1 MLCLIFLPC
10 HFPFGDSVYVDL
22 AVKRFGELSGTE
34 PLDLLRA
41 ARAATEGEAVG
52 RFALMAEKDQSN
64 PIADLHTAATA
75 NLLGPANSNASE
87 TTRVHVGSVHPSNPE
102 VAKAAATIARE
113 SQGAAA
119 LAGANRSGDNLWVDH
134 TVKQGQSRKRAREDA
149 LGRPQ
154 DCPSLQRMCWKWAG
168 KTSAAAACWLDDDDV
183 DANIDQDKSTTEF
196 VGLPTT
202 DFKCAVVMKG
212 ENVMQGL
219 QALMDAGLVEG
230 PLPDFIRD
238 APSMGTNVI
247 RVNYGSFAAADTPF
261 EEV

>member
-1 MLCLIFLPC
+1 M
-10 HFPFGDSVYVDL
+10 
-22 AVKRFGELSGTE
+22 KRFGDLSGTE

-52 RFALMAEKDQSN
+52 RFALFAEKDQSN
-64 PIADLHTAATA
+64 PIADLHTASTT
-75 NLLGPANSNASE
+75 NLLGPINVAE
-87 TTRVHVGSVHPSNPE
+87 TKRVEVGRAQPGNPV
-102 VAKAAATIARE
+102 VALAAAKIATE

-119 LAGANRSGDNLWVDH
+119 LLGANRFGDNLWVDH
-134 TVKQGQSRKRAREDA
+134 TMKQQQSRKRAREEA

-168 KTSAAAACWLDDDDV
+168 KTTAASACWLGDDNGHD
-183 DANIDQDKSTTEF
+183 NSTNNALEE
-196 VGLPTT
+196 LPTT

-212 ENVMQGL
+212 ANVMQGL

-230 PLPDFIRD
+230 PLRDFLRD
-238 APSMGTNVI
+238 APSMGGTTI
-247 RVNYGSFAAADTPF
+247 RVNHGSFAPADTPF

>member
-1 MLCLIFLPC
+1 M
-10 HFPFGDSVYVDL
+10 
-22 AVKRFGELSGTE
+22 KRFGELSGTE

-41 ARAATEGEAVG
+41 ARAASEGEAVG

-64 PIADLHTAATA
+64 PIADLHAASTG
-75 NLLGPANSNASE
+75 NLLANTNTCE
-87 TTRVHVGSVHPSNPE
+87 TTRVKAGTSLPGNPE
-102 VAKAAATIARE
+102 VARAAATIAMQSR
-113 SQGAAA
+113 GTAA
-119 LAGANRSGDNLWVDH
+119 LAGANRLGDNLWVDH
-134 TVKQGQSRKRAREDA
+134 TVKQQQSRKRAREQA

-168 KTSAAAACWLDDDDV
+168 KTTAAAACWLEEEDECRDRGG
-183 DANIDQDKSTTEF
+183 DKSMAEKSA
-196 VGLPTT
+196 GLPTT

-230 PLPDFIRD
+230 PLPDFLRD
-238 APSMGTNVI
+238 APSLGTNVI
-247 RVNYGSFAAADTPF
+247 RVNHGSFTPADTPF